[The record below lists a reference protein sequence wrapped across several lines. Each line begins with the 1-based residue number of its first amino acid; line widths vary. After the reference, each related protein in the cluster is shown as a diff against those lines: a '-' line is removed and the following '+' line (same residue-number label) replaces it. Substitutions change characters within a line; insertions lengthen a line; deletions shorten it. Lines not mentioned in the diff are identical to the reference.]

1 MPPILKLTKF
11 FEILDVLDENT
22 LQAFQAL
29 NQEQKKLF
37 FNIIKNKNKNK
48 NKKIIDILEN
58 SKFINKQSFLKI
70 IKDLS

>member
-22 LQAFQAL
+22 LQAFQTL

-48 NKKIIDILEN
+48 KVFDTLEN

>member
-48 NKKIIDILEN
+48 KIIDILEN

>member
-22 LQAFQAL
+22 LQAFQTL

-48 NKKIIDILEN
+48 KVFDTLEN

-70 IKDLS
+70 IKDFS

>member
-1 MPPILKLTKF
+1 MPPILKLKKF

-22 LQAFQAL
+22 LQAFQAI
-29 NQEQKKLF
+29 NQKQKKLF

-48 NKKIIDILEN
+48 KIIDILEN
-58 SKFINKQSFLKI
+58 LKFINKQSFLKI

>member
-29 NQEQKKLF
+29 NQEQKKLI

-48 NKKIIDILEN
+48 KNIDILEN

>member
-1 MPPILKLTKF
+1 MPPILKLKKF

-37 FNIIKNKNKNK
+37 FYINKNKNK

>member
-1 MPPILKLTKF
+1 MPPILKLKKF
-11 FEILDVLDENT
+11 LEILDVLDENI

-37 FNIIKNKNKNK
+37 FNIIKNKNK

>member
-29 NQEQKKLF
+29 NQQQQKLF

-48 NKKIIDILEN
+48 KINDILEN

>member
-1 MPPILKLTKF
+1 MPPILKLKKF

-37 FNIIKNKNKNK
+37 FKIIKNKNK

>member
-22 LQAFQAL
+22 LQAFQTL
-29 NQEQKKLF
+29 NQQQQKLF
-37 FNIIKNKNKNK
+37 FKIIKNKNK

>member
-22 LQAFQAL
+22 LQAFQTL

-48 NKKIIDILEN
+48 KVFDILEN

>member
-1 MPPILKLTKF
+1 MPPILKLKKF

-37 FNIIKNKNKNK
+37 FNINKNK

>member
-48 NKKIIDILEN
+48 KIVDILEN

>member
-29 NQEQKKLF
+29 NQQQQKLF
-37 FNIIKNKNKNK
+37 FKIIKNKNK

>member
-22 LQAFQAL
+22 LQAFQVL

-48 NKKIIDILEN
+48 KIVDILEN

>member
-22 LQAFQAL
+22 LQAFQVL

-37 FNIIKNKNKNK
+37 FNIIKNKNK

>member
-1 MPPILKLTKF
+1 MPPILKLKKF

-29 NQEQKKLF
+29 NQQQQKLF
-37 FNIIKNKNKNK
+37 FNIIKNKNKK
-48 NKKIIDILEN
+48 VVDILEN

>member
-29 NQEQKKLF
+29 NQKQKKLF
-37 FNIIKNKNKNK
+37 FNIIKNKNKK
-48 NKKIIDILEN
+48 VVDILEN
-58 SKFINKQSFLKI
+58 SKFINNQSFLKI

>member
-48 NKKIIDILEN
+48 KVFDILEN

>member
-1 MPPILKLTKF
+1 MPPNLKLTIF
-11 FEILDVLDENT
+11 FKILDVLDENT

-29 NQEQKKLF
+29 NQKQKKLF
-37 FNIIKNKNKNK
+37 FNIIKNKNKK
-48 NKKIIDILEN
+48 VVDILEN

>member
-1 MPPILKLTKF
+1 MPPILKLKKF

-37 FNIIKNKNKNK
+37 FNIIKNKNKNE
-48 NKKIIDILEN
+48 KIIDILEN

>member
-29 NQEQKKLF
+29 NQQQQKLF
-37 FNIIKNKNKNK
+37 FNIIKNKNK

>member
-11 FEILDVLDENT
+11 FKILDVLDENT
-22 LQAFQAL
+22 LQAFQTL

-48 NKKIIDILEN
+48 KVFDTLEN

>member
-29 NQEQKKLF
+29 NQQQQKQF
-37 FNIIKNKNKNK
+37 FKIIKNKNKNK
-48 NKKIIDILEN
+48 KVFDTLEN

>member
-37 FNIIKNKNKNK
+37 FNIIKNTNK

>member
-29 NQEQKKLF
+29 NQQQQKLF
-37 FNIIKNKNKNK
+37 FKIVKNK

>member
-1 MPPILKLTKF
+1 MPPILKLKKF

-22 LQAFQAL
+22 LQAFQTL

-48 NKKIIDILEN
+48 KVFDTLEN

>member
-22 LQAFQAL
+22 LQAFRAL
-29 NQEQKKLF
+29 NQQQQKLF
-37 FNIIKNKNKNK
+37 FKIIKNKNK
-48 NKKIIDILEN
+48 NKKIIDILED